1 MRAKREDLE
10 TEQGREK
17 ALTKLVNIIFHNN
30 PMMVDMFLHKPSRTN
45 GTGDLTTLEFAKK
58 GRAEFR
64 TVESKIIYS
73 NANIPL
79 HAILGDFDRFMPDM
93 EYDYAEFMA
102 LKCHGRKYNRTLNGF
117 ELYTAEG
124 RLDCLKAL
132 YEAHGAEGIEEP
144 SGNFT
149 FDRETLTEEFNSRE
163 ISPGQPIKRPDEA
176 AKASY
181 VGLMNA
187 ICDLFLDP
195 SKQKPED
202 LNAWHEHKL
211 SRQPQSA
218 LDIAAE

>member
-1 MRAKREDLE
+1 MRAKRNDIE
-10 TEQGREK
+10 TEEGREK
-17 ALTKLVNIIFHNN
+17 ALTKLVNVIFHNDQ
-30 PMMVDMFLHKPSRTN
+30 MMVSLFLNKPSRSN

-93 EYDYAEFMA
+93 GYDYAEFMA
-102 LKCHGRKYNRTLNGF
+102 LSCHKRQYNRVLNGF

-132 YEAHGAEGIEEP
+132 YEAHGASGIDQP
-144 SGNFT
+144 SENFT
-149 FDRETLTEEFNSRE
+149 FDAETLRDEFNSRV
-163 ISPGQPIKRPDEA
+163 ISPGRNIKRPDQA
-176 AKASY
+176 AQASY

-187 ICDLFLDP
+187 ICDLFLEP

-202 LNAWHEHKL
+202 MIAWQEHKNA
-211 SRQPQSA
+211 QVQSA